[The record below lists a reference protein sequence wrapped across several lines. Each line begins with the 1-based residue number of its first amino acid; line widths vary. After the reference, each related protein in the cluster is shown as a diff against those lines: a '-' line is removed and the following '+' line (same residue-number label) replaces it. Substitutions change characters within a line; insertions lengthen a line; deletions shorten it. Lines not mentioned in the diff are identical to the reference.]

1 METPARPNP
10 RPWFSTFGEGYC
22 RVCHFVEPLDL
33 AGRIEPHPRHR
44 STGFGVGEGGTCSGT
59 GKRPPTVTPWFSRLA
74 MFRTKAEMAE
84 CPVCQRKVQVLA
96 DGRLSGHTVA
106 FNTLTSCAGGYRPA
120 PTAPGR
126 DHQNERG

>member
-22 RVCHFVEPLDL
+22 RVCYFVEPLDVG
-33 AGRIEPHPRHR
+33 GRIEAHPKHR
-44 STGFGVGEGGTCSGT
+44 GGAYGAGEAGDCSGT

-74 MFRTKAEMAE
+74 MFKTKAETAE

-120 PTAPGR
+120 LSVPERAHG
-126 DHQNERG
+126 QERG